1 MVATN
6 SPDLTDFERLADR
19 FALGIDRGEG
29 SRHFLRIKVPN
40 GIITSQQL
48 KAIFNLAAKFGKG
61 YTEITDRQD
70 IQLHWI
76 EPEEG
81 IEVFKSLDSLGF
93 TTDKCGQSYP
103 GAKYGDVR
111 NIVGCPVAGVDR
123 NELID
128 ASPMVKKLNDYFAG
142 NQNYLNL
149 PRKFKT
155 SISGCQIGCTVPE
168 VNDLSFIAVRNQS
181 GVGFA
186 VLAGGGAGAPPMLAK
201 PLGMLVWPED
211 VFDVAVA
218 VVEIFRD
225 HGKRDSKA
233 KARFKWLV
241 AEWGAQKLRAVIEE
255 KMSKRFDDYSL
266 GRIQTGGEHTG
277 IQPQKQEGYF
287 YVNVPVLGGN
297 LTNGQLLRI
306 SDLGERYGSGE
317 LRLTASQNIIII
329 NVPKRNLYS
338 LKEELKGI
346 GHSLEAP
353 RMRWTTIACAGNFC
367 GKAPESPK
375 QRVREILA
383 QLEDEFAGDLNG
395 LDLRLAVSGCPNA
408 CGRHV
413 AADIG
418 LQAVKVKVDG
428 GMDTGYD
435 MYLRQGNGE
444 YASLAKLAKKG
455 IIVGKVGDTVKVI
468 VSAYMESRKDSES
481 FGEFCSRHSREEL
494 ESLLTNGSKKGGVE
508 NIG

>member
-1 MVATN
+1 LVPTTPN
-6 SPDLTDFERLADR
+6 LTDFERLADR

-48 KAIFNLAAKFGKG
+48 KAIFDLAAKFGKG

-123 NELID
+123 DELID
-128 ASPMVKKLNDYFAG
+128 ASPIVKKLNDHFAG

-149 PRKFKT
+149 PRKFKP

-168 VNDLSFIAVRNQS
+168 VNDLSFIAVQTKN
-181 GVGFA
+181 GIGFA

-201 PLGMLVWPED
+201 PLGILVWPGD

-225 HGKRDSKA
+225 HGKRESKA

-241 AEWGAQKLRAVIEE
+241 AEWGAQKLRVSIEE
-255 KMSKRFDDYSL
+255 KMGRRFDDYSL

-297 LTNGQLLRI
+297 LTNGQLLKI
-306 SDLGERYGSGE
+306 SDLGERYGSAE
-317 LRLTASQNIIII
+317 LRLTPSQNIIII
-329 NVPKRNLYS
+329 NVPRRNLYG

-346 GHSLEAP
+346 GHPLEAP

-375 QRVREILA
+375 QRVKQILT
-383 QLEDEFAGDLNG
+383 QLEDELEGDVND
-395 LDLRLAVSGCPNA
+395 LDIRLAVSGCPNA

-418 LQAVKVKVDG
+418 LQAVKVRVDG
-428 GMDTGYD
+428 GMDAGYD
-435 MYLRQGNGE
+435 LYLRRGNGE
-444 YASLAKLAKKG
+444 YASLAKLVKKG
-455 IIVGKVGDTVKVI
+455 ILAGRVGDTVRGI
-468 VSAYMESRKDSES
+468 VSAYLESRKDSES
-481 FGEFCSRHSREEL
+481 FREFCSRHSREEL
-494 ESLLTNGSKKGGVE
+494 EALLTNGSSRKEV
-508 NIG
+508 